1 MEEAVEIFKQLTLA
15 EIEFVNK
22 KGLAPSGFS
31 GKLTKEE
38 TT

>member
-1 MEEAVEIFKQLTLA
+1 MDKAVDIFKQLTPA